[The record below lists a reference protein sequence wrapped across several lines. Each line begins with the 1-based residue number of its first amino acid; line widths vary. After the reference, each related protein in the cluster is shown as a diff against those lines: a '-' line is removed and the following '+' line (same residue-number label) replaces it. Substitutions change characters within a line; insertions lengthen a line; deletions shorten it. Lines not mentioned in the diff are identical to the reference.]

1 MIICYPIVLHS
12 PQRYVAHW
20 HSLVYFKSNMYLDTN
35 LPAKEQ
41 HQDRN
46 LQVHRHV
53 WMFYFHLL

>member
-1 MIICYPIVLHS
+1 MHPRNQI
-12 PQRYVAHW
+12 
-20 HSLVYFKSNMYLDTN
+20 YFISNMYLDTN

-53 WMFYFHLL
+53 